1 MYIFCSEKSSHL
13 KQAKKFTTSGKMV
26 NSLPIMI
33 FCMFF
38 CHPLIYFFQNQFF
51 YKYSFR
57 NIKQL
62 EFRRGPTF

>member
-33 FCMFF
+33 FCMFLSSADLF
-38 CHPLIYFFQNQFF
+38 LSKSVFLQIFV
-51 YKYSFR
+51 
-57 NIKQL
+57 
-62 EFRRGPTF
+62 

>member
-1 MYIFCSEKSSHL
+1 MYIFFSEKSSHL
-13 KQAKKFTTSGKMV
+13 KQAKNLRQAGKWLTV
-26 NSLPIMI
+26 CLFNILHV
-33 FCMFF
+33 F

-57 NIKQL
+57 NIEQL